1 MLFKIL
7 PVNLSVFL
15 PELVFT
21 KSIKNY
27 FEHVQNS

>member
-7 PVNLSVFL
+7 PVNLNAFL
-15 PELVFT
+15 HELVFT

-27 FEHVQNS
+27 FEYVQNS